1 MLSYLNLSII
11 QVEFSIRGNDMFIGT
26 VLKALEVEDLISHG
40 ERSHPCYLAR
50 SFIGSNDEPFSLG
63 NSSGDDT
70 FESGD
75 FNQGEGDDRFYEA
88 SETLNEESPRVVSSD
103 NLVLKAP
110 IFNHVTGL
118 LPTDKT
124 HFGTDNTEVSDTV
137 DSFVKAQII
146 IYDQNSVLYNNID
159 TKVSSSG
166 I

>member
-1 MLSYLNLSII
+1 MLSYLNLSLI

-26 VLKALEVEDLISHG
+26 VLKALEVEDLISYG
-40 ERSHPCYLAR
+40 ERHHPCYLAR
-50 SFIGSNDEPFSLG
+50 SFIGSNDEPFLLG
-63 NSSGDDT
+63 NSSGNDT

-75 FNQGEGDDRFYEA
+75 FGQGEGDDRFYEA
-88 SETLNEESPRVVSSD
+88 SETLNEESPRVVPSD

-110 IFNHVTGL
+110 SFNHVTGL

-146 IYDQNSVLYNNID
+146 VFDQNSVLYNNID
-159 TKVSSSG
+159 TKVNCSD